1 MISRKSFTFSEKRA
15 KTTLFYI
22 YIGNY
27 MLFFLKVWQF
37 DIFFKYFCI
46 FMYNLTYLINEG
58 FKMVYSKNK
67 ELLSYAIKMGCKTV
81 AEFAMFLRA
90 RESILAL

>member
-1 MISRKSFTFSEKRA
+1 
-15 KTTLFYI
+15 
-22 YIGNY
+22 
-27 MLFFLKVWQF
+27 
-37 DIFFKYFCI
+37 
-46 FMYNLTYLINEG
+46 MYNLTYFNYKGYEMI
-58 FKMVYSKNK
+58 YSKNK

>member
-1 MISRKSFTFSEKRA
+1 
-15 KTTLFYI
+15 
-22 YIGNY
+22 
-27 MLFFLKVWQF
+27 
-37 DIFFKYFCI
+37 
-46 FMYNLTYLINEG
+46 MYNLTYLIIEG

-67 ELLSYAIKMGCKTV
+67 ELLSYAIKMGCKTA

>member
-1 MISRKSFTFSEKRA
+1 
-15 KTTLFYI
+15 
-22 YIGNY
+22 

-37 DIFFKYFCI
+37 DIFFKYLTI
-46 FMYNLTYLINEG
+46 FIYNLTYLNL
-58 FKMVYSKNK
+58 KDWNMVYSKNK
-67 ELLSYAIKMGCKTV
+67 ELLSYAIKMGCKTA